1 MWSGAAAAS
10 EGASS
15 DSPLSVAALALDEA
29 SEPSPSAAE
38 PPPAVFDQGEDDD
51 FAEHGAMGPPQPPID
66 GLSAT
71 VPALSFRQ
79 PFASLMLYNVKSL
92 EARQKPI
99 LRSMM
104 GTLALHV
111 SHKEEP
117 YGSPLTSAAVALLRR
132 RYNDDAI
139 ANLFSLPQ
147 TMAQGHGCIVGL
159 VDVECTWHADLF
171 NEIEQAQLAEQ
182 AAFPVQGLWLTQL
195 RNPRWLKCAPPPD
208 ARRPPRR
215 PLSPRVAPPAAPPR
229 ATSPHAALRRAR
241 LRRYPV
247 RTSGSN
253 RLWHV
258 QLPLDCLPDGTEVDG
273 AGHLVSTNL
282 RERPPLYKPGSA
294 APAGDGDDMGLGL
307 LGGDF
312 ARTLHHGDGGGEWEK
327 KKKKLQKA
335 LRDIEKLK
343 AKRAEGRPLE
353 KTQEDKI
360 EREGEL
366 LDELRRMEEEGD
378 GGDGGGGDA
387 EGVLANG
394 H

>member
-38 PPPAVFDQGEDDD
+38 PPPAVFDQQSGDQGEDDD

-66 GLSAT
+66 GPSAT

-182 AAFPVQGLWLTQL
+182 ASFPVQGLWLTQL
-195 RNPRWLKCAPPPD
+195 RNPRWLKCA
-208 ARRPPRR
+208 RRR
-215 PLSPRVAPPAAPPR
+215 
-229 ATSPHAALRRAR
+229 
-241 LRRYPV
+241 
-247 RTSGSN
+247 
-253 RLWHV
+253 
-258 QLPLDCLPDGTEVDG
+258 
-273 AGHLVSTNL
+273 
-282 RERPPLYKPGSA
+282 
-294 APAGDGDDMGLGL
+294 
-307 LGGDF
+307 
-312 ARTLHHGDGGGEWEK
+312 
-327 KKKKLQKA
+327 
-335 LRDIEKLK
+335 
-343 AKRAEGRPLE
+343 
-353 KTQEDKI
+353 
-360 EREGEL
+360 
-366 LDELRRMEEEGD
+366 
-378 GGDGGGGDA
+378 
-387 EGVLANG
+387 
-394 H
+394 

>member
-38 PPPAVFDQGEDDD
+38 PPPAVFESAPDAAWEGEDD

-66 GLSAT
+66 GPSAT

-182 AAFPVQGLWLTQL
+182 AVFPVQGLWLTQL
-195 RNPRWLKCAPPPD
+195 RNPRWLKCARLPPAD
-208 ARRPPRR
+208 ARR
-215 PLSPRVAPPAAPPR
+215 VAPAALPRHEPTRRSAARLPAGTRCGRRGRTGCGTCSCRSTACPTAPRSTAR
-229 ATSPHAALRRAR
+229 ATS
-241 LRRYPV
+241 
-247 RTSGSN
+247 
-253 RLWHV
+253 
-258 QLPLDCLPDGTEVDG
+258 
-273 AGHLVSTNL
+273 
-282 RERPPLYKPGSA
+282 
-294 APAGDGDDMGLGL
+294 
-307 LGGDF
+307 
-312 ARTLHHGDGGGEWEK
+312 
-327 KKKKLQKA
+327 
-335 LRDIEKLK
+335 
-343 AKRAEGRPLE
+343 
-353 KTQEDKI
+353 
-360 EREGEL
+360 
-366 LDELRRMEEEGD
+366 
-378 GGDGGGGDA
+378 
-387 EGVLANG
+387 
-394 H
+394 

>member
-38 PPPAVFDQGEDDD
+38 PPPAVIDQGEDDD

-66 GLSAT
+66 GPSAT

-182 AAFPVQGLWLTQL
+182 ASFPVQGLWLTQL
-195 RNPRWLKCAPPPD
+195 RNPRWLKCA
-208 ARRPPRR
+208 RRR
-215 PLSPRVAPPAAPPR
+215 
-229 ATSPHAALRRAR
+229 
-241 LRRYPV
+241 
-247 RTSGSN
+247 
-253 RLWHV
+253 
-258 QLPLDCLPDGTEVDG
+258 
-273 AGHLVSTNL
+273 
-282 RERPPLYKPGSA
+282 
-294 APAGDGDDMGLGL
+294 
-307 LGGDF
+307 
-312 ARTLHHGDGGGEWEK
+312 
-327 KKKKLQKA
+327 
-335 LRDIEKLK
+335 
-343 AKRAEGRPLE
+343 
-353 KTQEDKI
+353 
-360 EREGEL
+360 
-366 LDELRRMEEEGD
+366 
-378 GGDGGGGDA
+378 
-387 EGVLANG
+387 
-394 H
+394 

>member
-38 PPPAVFDQGEDDD
+38 PPPAVFDQQQGEDDD

-66 GLSAT
+66 GPSAT

-182 AAFPVQGLWLTQL
+182 ASFPVQGLWLTQL
-195 RNPRWLKCAPPPD
+195 RNPRWLKCAPPPA

-215 PLSPRVAPPAAPPR
+215 PCRTTAPRAHTPLSAARASAGTRCGRRGRTGCGTCSCRSTACPTAPRSTAR
-229 ATSPHAALRRAR
+229 ATS
-241 LRRYPV
+241 
-247 RTSGSN
+247 
-253 RLWHV
+253 
-258 QLPLDCLPDGTEVDG
+258 
-273 AGHLVSTNL
+273 
-282 RERPPLYKPGSA
+282 
-294 APAGDGDDMGLGL
+294 
-307 LGGDF
+307 
-312 ARTLHHGDGGGEWEK
+312 
-327 KKKKLQKA
+327 
-335 LRDIEKLK
+335 
-343 AKRAEGRPLE
+343 
-353 KTQEDKI
+353 
-360 EREGEL
+360 
-366 LDELRRMEEEGD
+366 
-378 GGDGGGGDA
+378 
-387 EGVLANG
+387 
-394 H
+394 

>member
-1 MWSGAAAAS
+1 MWSPANGG

-38 PPPAVFDQGEDDD
+38 PPPAAFESAPDAAWEGEDD

-66 GLSAT
+66 GPSAT

-182 AAFPVQGLWLTQL
+182 ASFPVQGLWLTQL
-195 RNPRWLKCAPPPD
+195 RNPRWLKCA
-208 ARRPPRR
+208 RRR
-215 PLSPRVAPPAAPPR
+215 
-229 ATSPHAALRRAR
+229 
-241 LRRYPV
+241 
-247 RTSGSN
+247 
-253 RLWHV
+253 
-258 QLPLDCLPDGTEVDG
+258 
-273 AGHLVSTNL
+273 
-282 RERPPLYKPGSA
+282 
-294 APAGDGDDMGLGL
+294 
-307 LGGDF
+307 
-312 ARTLHHGDGGGEWEK
+312 
-327 KKKKLQKA
+327 
-335 LRDIEKLK
+335 
-343 AKRAEGRPLE
+343 
-353 KTQEDKI
+353 
-360 EREGEL
+360 
-366 LDELRRMEEEGD
+366 
-378 GGDGGGGDA
+378 
-387 EGVLANG
+387 
-394 H
+394 

>member
-15 DSPLSVAALALDEA
+15 DSHSPWRRSP
-29 SEPSPSAAE
+29 STRRPKPSPSAAE
-38 PPPAVFDQGEDDD
+38 PPPAVFDQQAALDQGEDDD

-66 GLSAT
+66 GPSAT

-195 RNPRWLKCAPPPD
+195 RNPRWLKCARRRR
-208 ARRPPRR
+208 RRPP
-215 PLSPRVAPPAAPPR
+215 PAARHEPRRLPRAAISRRSASRAPSAGTRCGRRGRTGCGTCSCRSTACPTAPRSTAR
-229 ATSPHAALRRAR
+229 ATS
-241 LRRYPV
+241 
-247 RTSGSN
+247 
-253 RLWHV
+253 
-258 QLPLDCLPDGTEVDG
+258 
-273 AGHLVSTNL
+273 
-282 RERPPLYKPGSA
+282 
-294 APAGDGDDMGLGL
+294 
-307 LGGDF
+307 
-312 ARTLHHGDGGGEWEK
+312 
-327 KKKKLQKA
+327 
-335 LRDIEKLK
+335 
-343 AKRAEGRPLE
+343 
-353 KTQEDKI
+353 
-360 EREGEL
+360 
-366 LDELRRMEEEGD
+366 
-378 GGDGGGGDA
+378 
-387 EGVLANG
+387 
-394 H
+394 